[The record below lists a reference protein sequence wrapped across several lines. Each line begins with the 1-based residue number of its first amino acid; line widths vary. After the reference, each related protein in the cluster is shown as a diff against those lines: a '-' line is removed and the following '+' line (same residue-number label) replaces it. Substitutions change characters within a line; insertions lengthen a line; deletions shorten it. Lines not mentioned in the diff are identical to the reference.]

1 MGESP
6 EIFGGKSPSH
16 GSLLAGLGVALG
28 HWMTL
33 APVGHGGDGIRIW
46 RQRRTRNPKG
56 LEVARLIVAW
66 QAPTNPPALLCM
78 FAPARA
84 CGSRPGRRI
93 FAISRQPQESSERP
107 SRGGPGGGGECRTTD
122 GLAAIMAL
130 SWRQSAASLNNSSG
144 LARFIGLYRS
154 MEFAFGVPEDTVINC
169 GLS

>member
-107 SRGGPGGGGECRTTD
+107 SRGGPGGASVVRPTVSRLLWRYLGGSPLHHLITASAWL
-122 GLAAIMAL
+122 GLL
-130 SWRQSAASLNNSSG
+130 G
-144 LARFIGLYRS
+144 YIGRW
-154 MEFAFGVPEDTVINC
+154 
-169 GLS
+169 